1 MGSKYNFLSCIFR
14 YSTIYKKNPF
24 QAFGYGSSSVPVIM
38 DDLQCRGEETDIAA
52 CHFRGWGMSNFDYTE
67 AVAITCRKSA

>member
-14 YSTIYKKNPF
+14 YSTIYKKIP
-24 QAFGYGSSSVPVIM
+24 FGYGSSSVPVIM

>member
-14 YSTIYKKNPF
+14 YSTIYKKNP
-24 QAFGYGSSSVPVIM
+24 FGYGSSSVPVIM

-52 CHFRGWGMSNFDYTE
+52 CHFRGWGISNCDYTE

>member
-1 MGSKYNFLSCIFR
+1 MGSKYNFLFCIFR

-52 CHFRGWGMSNFDYTE
+52 CHFRGWGISNFDYSE
-67 AVAITCRKSA
+67 AVAIACRKSA